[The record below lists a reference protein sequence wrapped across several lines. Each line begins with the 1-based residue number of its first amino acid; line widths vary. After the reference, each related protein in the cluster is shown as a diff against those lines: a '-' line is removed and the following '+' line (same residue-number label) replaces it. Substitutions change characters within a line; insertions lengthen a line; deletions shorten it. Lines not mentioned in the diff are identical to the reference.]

1 MEDFSTMP
9 AIEMFARRDAAEKE
23 ITGLIGQLVFDYSR
37 FVTAL
42 HFCVAWHNQGKDLDT
57 YSSIAEDLDV
67 ADLLR
72 RIEKQAL
79 NKLGGTSLGFTAY
92 KSWLLRAHKIRETRN
107 IIMHSRWGIEAYGRH
122 AIAISTSVL
131 VEPVKEIIFTADQLR
146 QICQTCEKLRSE
158 LNGLRE
164 KHPL

>member
-1 MEDFSTMP
+1 
-9 AIEMFARRDAAEKE
+9 MFARRDAAEKE

-79 NKLGGTSLGFTAY
+79 NSSVALPSASRHTKAGFFAPIRFVRLGT
-92 KSWLLRAHKIRETRN
+92 
-107 IIMHSRWGIEAYGRH
+107 
-122 AIAISTSVL
+122 
-131 VEPVKEIIFTADQLR
+131 
-146 QICQTCEKLRSE
+146 
-158 LNGLRE
+158 
-164 KHPL
+164 